1 MKKCAELISLRETSV
16 HVTSLLFVFFS
27 ISRLR
32 NRILYLSSSD
42 ERAHQTEYSD
52 AENHLE
58 WIFPLNFYGRVGER
72 RRNSGII
79 LSLAREAAAAF

>member
-1 MKKCAELISLRETSV
+1 MKKRAELISFRETSV
-16 HVTSLLFVFFS
+16 HVTSLLFVFFV
-27 ISRLR
+27 SRVR